1 MDWTAHMDLPLG
13 AIRSLDVFGIF
24 VFAATGALAAAKK
37 KQTFV
42 TFLFFATATGVGGG
56 TLRDLLI
63 GAPVFWTE
71 NSLAIATCFAASAT
85 IWFLPRKLWTERAFD
100 WLDAAGLASY
110 SVYGC
115 WKALAFNVAPLSA
128 AVMGVITACVG
139 GIIRDIL
146 AGEPSIILRPEIY
159 VTAAALSSGLFLGLH
174 LLGVGTIAASVIS
187 VAAGFALRGAAITAG
202 LRLPGYRRQ

>member
-1 MDWTAHMDLPLG
+1 MDLPLG
-13 AIRSLDVFGIF
+13 AIRSLDLFGIF

-37 KQTFV
+37 GQTFV

-63 GAPVFWTE
+63 GAPVFWTQS
-71 NSLAIATCFAASAT
+71 SLAIAMCFAASAAV
-85 IWFLPRKLWTERAFD
+85 WFVPRKLWPEKAFE

-128 AVMGVITACVG
+128 AIMGVITACVG
-139 GIIRDIL
+139 GIIRDVL

-174 LLGVGTIAASVIS
+174 LLGFGTIPAAAIAA
-187 VAAGFALRGAAITAG
+187 AAGFGLRSAAIAAG
-202 LRLPGYRRQ
+202 LRLPGYRRH

>member
-1 MDWTAHMDLPLG
+1 MDLPLG
-13 AIRSLDVFGIF
+13 ALRFLDLFGIF
-24 VFAATGALAAAKK
+24 VFAATGALAAARKG
-37 KQTFV
+37 QTFV

-63 GAPVFWTE
+63 GAPVFWTQS
-71 NSLAIATCFAASAT
+71 SLAIAMCFAASAAV
-85 IWFLPRKLWTERAFD
+85 WFVPRRLWSEKTFE

-115 WKALAFNVAPLSA
+115 WKALAFNAAPLSA

-139 GIIRDIL
+139 GIIRDML

-159 VTAAALSSGLFLGLH
+159 VTAAALSSGLFLVLH
-174 LLGVGTIAASVIS
+174 LLGVGTIAASAIS
-187 VAAGFALRGAAITAG
+187 VAAGFGLRGAAIAAG
-202 LRLPGYRRQ
+202 LSLPGYRRP